1 MKNYVPDSQDI
12 IDFWFA
18 ELTPDD
24 WWKKSPHIDRL
35 IEQRFGN
42 VHRMAVAGE
51 LSDWRTEPV
60 GRLAEIIVLDQFSR
74 NMYRGSALA
83 FANDGMAL
91 ILAQEAVWSGADRD
105 MNADERAFLYM
116 PYMHSESPLI
126 HTQAVKLFSAEG
138 MNQNNLD
145 FEMRHKA
152 IIDRFGRYPHR
163 NEVCGRPCSDEE
175 LEFLAEPGSSF

>member
-1 MKNYVPDSQDI
+1 MNDSVPDYLAI
-12 IDFWFA
+12 IEFWFS

-24 WWKKSPHIDRL
+24 WWKKNPHLDGL
-35 IEQRFGN
+35 IEQRFGD
-42 VHRMAVAGE
+42 VHRMATAGE
-51 LSDWRTEPV
+51 LSDWRTSPL

-91 ILAQEAVWSGADRD
+91 VLAQEAVRSGADRD
-105 MNADERAFLYM
+105 MNADQKAFLYM

-126 HTQAVKLFSAEG
+126 HTQAVKLVGTEG

-145 FEMRHKA
+145 FELRHRA

-163 NEVCGRPCSDEE
+163 NEICGRVSSDEE
-175 LEFLAEPGSSF
+175 LMFLAEPDSSF